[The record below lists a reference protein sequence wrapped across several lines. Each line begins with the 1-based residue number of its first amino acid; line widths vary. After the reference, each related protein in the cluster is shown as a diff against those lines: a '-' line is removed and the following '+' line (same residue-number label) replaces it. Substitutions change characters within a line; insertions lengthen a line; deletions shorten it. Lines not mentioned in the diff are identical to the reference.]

1 MKESDAFVATIR
13 DLEHKL
19 ETALRAN
26 EELRSELASL
36 RTMSRDDKADF
47 DHGFNEPS
55 YYDGSAP

>member
-47 DHGFNEPS
+47 DRGFNEPS
-55 YYDGSAP
+55 HYDGSAP